1 VSKQRRQMAL
11 NRERVRRC
19 RESKADQGRVRREVY
34 VNAELDGAIRRMAET
49 GSTSVQAV
57 MEDLLLVG
65 LRLEEQ
71 VPAPFGFWR
80 YAQRVVDRY
89 R

>member
-1 VSKQRRQMAL
+1 MNKKQRQMVL

-19 RESKADQGRVRREVY
+19 RDSKAERGRVRREVY
-34 VNAELDGAIRRMAET
+34 VNGDLDQAIRRMAES
-49 GSTSVQAV
+49 GSTSIQSV

-80 YAQRVVDRY
+80 YAQRIVDRY

>member
-1 VSKQRRQMAL
+1 MSNKHRQRHL

-19 RESKADQGRVRREVY
+19 RAAKVQHGRVRREVY
-34 VNAELDGAIRRMAET
+34 INGELDQAIRRMAET

>member
-1 VSKQRRQMAL
+1 MNKKQRQMVL

-19 RESKADQGRVRREVY
+19 RDSKAERGRVRREVY
-34 VNAELDGAIRRMAET
+34 VNGDLDQAIRRMAES
-49 GSTSVQAV
+49 GSTSVQSV

-80 YAQRVVDRY
+80 YAQRIVDRY